1 MHVLIADRVAPE
13 VKLGLEALGLR
24 VTEKPGVGTLELTGV
39 VKDCEILVVT
49 DTPVTRRLIEAA
61 PGLVLVVR
69 AGSGSESIDVQAASE
84 RAIFVSHCP
93 GYDAAARA
101 EYALGL
107 MITTDRA
114 QASGPDGHP
123 ISSGLYG
130 RRLGIYGYSP
140 VAQRLA
146 EAAARLDM
154 DVTVHTNAL
163 PSSRAA
169 EAGLRLAVDSQ
180 SFFKRADIVSLH
192 PDPAGPQGA
201 GLPPVDAAALASL
214 APNTLVAAVEGLDAL
229 DISALAAAVASGAL
243 RAAVDAP
250 AAGLSGDAEAA
261 LTQIAGQAGSVV
273 TRDRGAATA
282 EAWRRAA
289 SQVVSVIH
297 AFVTEG
303 QVRDCVNLA
312 SSPEVAASLIV
323 RHKHATRALLA
334 ITDVL
339 AEEGIAVR
347 EVANLLFSGSGAGCI
362 HLHLDAAP
370 SPAAIQRISRH
381 QDIIHVDLAS

>member
-1 MHVLIADRVAPE
+1 MHVLIADHVAPE

-24 VTEKPGVGTLELTGV
+24 VTERPGVGTLQLTGV

-49 DTPVTRRLIEAA
+49 DTPVTRHLIEAA
-61 PGLVLVVR
+61 PGLALIVC
-69 AGSGSESIDVQAASE
+69 AGSGADSVDVQAASE

-93 GYDAAARA
+93 GFDAAARA

-107 MITTDRA
+107 MITTDRG
-114 QASGPDGHP
+114 QGSGPDGQP
-123 ISSGLYG
+123 VASGLYG

-140 VAQRLA
+140 VAMRLA
-146 EAAARLDM
+146 EAAAHLDM
-154 DVTVHTNAL
+154 EVTVHTNAL

-169 EAGLRLAVDSQ
+169 EAGLRLAADAQ
-180 SFFKRADIVSLH
+180 SLFKRADFLSIH
-192 PDPAGPQGA
+192 PDPAGPQGP
-201 GLPPVDAAALASL
+201 GLPPADAAALASL
-214 APNTLVAAVEGLDAL
+214 APHTLVTAVEGLDGL
-229 DISALAAAVASGAL
+229 DIAALAEAVTSGRL

-250 AAGLSGDAEAA
+250 ASGLGSEAEAA
-261 LTQIAGQAGSVV
+261 LAQIAASASSIV

-297 AFVTEG
+297 TFVTEG
-303 QVRDCVNLA
+303 TVRDCLNLA
-312 SSPEVAASLIV
+312 ATPEAAGTLIV
-323 RHKHATRALLA
+323 RHRHATRALLA
-334 ITDVL
+334 IADVL

-347 EVANLLFSGSGAGCI
+347 EVTNLLFAGSGAGCV

>member
-24 VTEKPGVGTLELTGV
+24 VTEKPGVGTMELTGV

-49 DTPVTRRLIEAA
+49 GTPVTRRLIEAA
-61 PGLVLVVR
+61 PALVLIVC
-69 AGSGSESIDVQAASE
+69 AGGAAASVDVQAASE
-84 RAIFVSHCP
+84 RAIFVSYCP
-93 GYDAAARA
+93 GFDAAARS

-107 MITTDRA
+107 LITADRA
-114 QASGPDGHP
+114 QGDAPDGQP
-123 ISSGLYG
+123 AASGLYG

-140 VAQRLA
+140 VAMRLA
-146 EAAARLDM
+146 EVAARLDM

-169 EAGLRLAVDSQ
+169 EAGLRLATDAQ
-180 SFFKRADIVSLH
+180 NLFKRADFLSIH
-192 PDPAGPQGA
+192 PDPAGAQGP
-201 GLPPVDAAALASL
+201 GLPPVDAAALAAL
-214 APNTLVAAVEGLDAL
+214 APNTLVASLEGLDGL
-229 DISALAAAVASGAL
+229 DITALAEAVAAGRL
-243 RAAVDAP
+243 RAAIDAS
-250 AAGLSGDAEAA
+250 ATGLSSDAEVA
-261 LTQIAGQAGSVV
+261 LAQIACTAGSIV

-297 AFVTEG
+297 TFVTEG
-303 QVRDCVNLA
+303 SVRDCLNLA
-312 SSPEVAASLIV
+312 ETPAAEATLIV
-323 RHKHATRALLA
+323 RHRHATRALLA

-347 EVANLLFSGSGAGCI
+347 EVTNLLFAGSGAGCV
-362 HLHLDAAP
+362 HLHMDAAP

-381 QDIIHVDLAS
+381 QDIIHVDLAG